1 MTTPPVPAT
10 PRAAFWLG
18 AVTVLPLTLSNVP
31 FAFVTGVAGTQAGM
45 SPLEVTLMSAWVFAG
60 AAQLVSLQLMGT
72 GAAIPFVLLA
82 GLVVNLR
89 YIMYSS
95 AVAKPLAAF
104 RGWLKALAAFLLV
117 DQNFVLAV
125 QRFEA
130 YGPHLT
136 PWFYM
141 GVGTPLWVNWVVSTF
156 IGAYLGAR
164 VPAAWSLE
172 FAVPLCFLVLLVPVL
187 KTRPS
192 IAAALVGG
200 LVATAFAW
208 LPYRSGL
215 FLGAIAGIAAGVWLE
230 NRMLGRRAA

>member
-1 MTTPPVPAT
+1 MTQPTT
-10 PRAAFWLG
+10 NSAAFWHG
-18 AVTVLPLTLSNVP
+18 FVTVLPLAATNIP
-31 FAFVTGVAGTQAGM
+31 FGLVTGIAGTQIGM

-60 AAQLVSLQLMGT
+60 AAQLVSLQLMGA
-72 GAAIPFVLLA
+72 GAAMPFVLLA
-82 GLVVNLR
+82 SAVVNLR

-95 AVAKPLAAF
+95 AVAKPLETF
-104 RGWLKALAAFLLV
+104 RGWLKALAGFLLV
-117 DQNFVLAV
+117 DQNFALTV
-125 QRFEA
+125 QRYEVL
-130 YGPHLT
+130 GPRLS
-136 PWFYM
+136 PWFFV
-141 GVGTPLWVNWVVSTF
+141 GAGTPLWVNWVVCTF

-172 FAVPLCFLVLLVPVL
+172 FAVPLCFLVLLVPAL
-187 KTRPS
+187 KTRPN

-230 NRMLGRRAA
+230 NRTLGKRAE